1 MFRPLS
7 VTVAAALV
15 GLQGLVLLV
24 WAGLVLVNVSTMSV
38 TTAIF
43 FLAYGAALGV
53 CAYAL
58 LRLQSW
64 SRAPIV
70 LTQLIALGLAW
81 DARHSNTLVA
91 IALAVVALAALACVL
106 NPTSLEALSGEETSD
121 RT

>member
-1 MFRPLS
+1 

-15 GLQGLVLLV
+15 GLQGVVLLV

-43 FLAYGAALGV
+43 FLAYGVALGV

-58 LRLQSW
+58 ARLHSW

-70 LTQLIALGLAW
+70 LTQLITLGLAW
-81 DARHSNTLVA
+81 DARHSNTVVA
-91 IALAVVALAALACVL
+91 IALAAVALVALVCVL
-106 NPTSLEALSGEETSD
+106 SPTSLEALSGEETSD
-121 RT
+121 RS